1 MTVQRAVGTLGSLR
15 ARQLIERPELG
26 AVAAAVVLFFFFAIA
41 SRGAMFEPA
50 TVARILDTAWPM
62 GIVAI
67 AMGML
72 IVGGEFDLS
81 VGVMIATAGT
91 ALGVMSTVWGMHLGV
106 ALPLSLVLC
115 LALGMFNGVIVVWT
129 GLPSFVVSLG
139 MFFGL
144 RGANVAISRHYT
156 GSAVIEGVDHTAG
169 YDGAHALFATVM
181 GTAPTD
187 FRISLIW
194 WLVFALVASWVLWR
208 TKIGNWIF
216 ASGGDATAARAVG
229 VPVSATKIGLF
240 MLTAGAAWFVGVSNA
255 VRFTSVQA
263 SAGVGFEFF
272 AIIAA
277 VVGGCR
283 MAGGEG
289 SAMGPAIGA
298 LIWGIAFIGIPHAG
312 WSIDWRW
319 TFIGVML
326 LAATLINHI
335 VRERIRQRAGG

>member
-115 LALGMFNGVIVVWT
+115 LAIARAMHFGARLLILDEPTSALGVRQSAAVLQLIRRVADRGTAVV
-129 GLPSFVVSLG
+129 FVTPQPRHAYLIG
-139 MFFGL
+139 DRFIILQKGGL
-144 RGANVAISRHYT
+144 RADLQRG
-156 GSAVIEGVDHTAG
+156 D
-169 YDGAHALFATVM
+169 L
-181 GTAPTD
+181 
-187 FRISLIW
+187 SL
-194 WLVFALVASWVLWR
+194 
-208 TKIGNWIF
+208 
-216 ASGGDATAARAVG
+216 DE
-229 VPVSATKIGLF
+229 
-240 MLTAGAAWFVGVSNA
+240 LTYA
-255 VRFTSVQA
+255 
-263 SAGVGFEFF
+263 
-272 AIIAA
+272 
-277 VVGGCR
+277 
-283 MAGGEG
+283 MAGGRDVQELELTVG
-289 SAMGPAIGA
+289 
-298 LIWGIAFIGIPHAG
+298 
-312 WSIDWRW
+312 D
-319 TFIGVML
+319 
-326 LAATLINHI
+326 
-335 VRERIRQRAGG
+335 E